1 MNSSQG
7 EPGGFGRTDIQGKGY
22 GAGVLRLSRLDQ
34 QRLDGKHGKAMQ
46 FAMETVVSAAR
57 IDRAESLIDISFAH
71 IDACFYNGRAHLD
84 FVNYMLEHD
93 ATLAVPSWTNNGLV
107 ALNDLTL
114 RDPAKSR
121 EMEEARQLML
131 AYVKLGCRPVWTC
144 APYQLP
150 NRPELGEHIVGSES
164 NAVSFYNSVIGARS
178 NMYGD
183 YLDVCAA
190 ITGRVPYSK
199 LHRDEARAA
208 RILFDVSDI
217 PLSVRKSDLFYHLLG
232 YCVGRGSARQVP
244 AILGLPGECS
254 EDDLKAISAA
264 ASSSGSVPLFH
275 AIGITPEA
283 ETLEQA
289 FHGREPEKIVEL
301 GIGDLQQSRCEL
313 GRNSDQPLVGVALG
327 TPHFSYNEFEQLVQL
342 LAGREISAGLVF
354 YLTTSRHVFDLAQ
367 QQGWTDSLQQSG
379 IRIVTDTCTYFSPV
393 INGLH
398 GKIMTNSAKWAY
410 YAPGML
416 PVEAVIGSLAEC
428 VESAVSG
435 SVALD
440 DWGAS

>member
-1 MNSSQG
+1 M
-7 EPGGFGRTDIQGKGY
+7 
-22 GAGVLRLSRLDQ
+22 
-34 QRLDGKHGKAMQ
+34 
-46 FAMETVVSAAR
+46 
-57 IDRAESLIDISFAH
+57 
-71 IDACFYNGRAHLD
+71 
-84 FVNYMLEHD
+84 
-93 ATLAVPSWTNNGLV
+93 PSWTNNGLV

-150 NRPELGEHIVGSES
+150 DRPGLGEHIVGSES

-190 ITGRVPYSK
+190 ITGRVPFSK

-208 RILFDVSDI
+208 EVLFDVGNI
-217 PLSVRKSDLFYHLLG
+217 PQSIRDNDLFYHLLG
-232 YCVGRGSARQVP
+232 HYIGRNSDFRVP
-244 AILGLPGECS
+244 AIAGLPDSCN
-254 EDDLKAISAA
+254 EDDLKAICAA
-264 ASSSGSVPLFH
+264 ASSAGSVPLFH

-283 ETLEQA
+283 ATLEIACQ
-289 FHGREPEKIVEL
+289 GQTPQQCIEPSL
-301 GIGDLQQSRCEL
+301 ADLQQSRAEL
-313 GRNSDQPLVGVALG
+313 GANSDSPLVGIALG
-327 TPHFSYNEFEQLVQL
+327 TPHFSYTEFERLVDL
-342 LAGREISAGLVF
+342 LDQRQIYPGLVF
-354 YLTTSRHVFDLAQ
+354 YLTTSRHVYQLAEE
-367 QQGWTDSLQQSG
+367 QGWIESLQQAG

-393 INGLH
+393 INGLR

-435 SVALD
+435 SVLLD
-440 DWGAS
+440 QWQQQ

>member
-1 MNSSQG
+1 LQLS
-7 EPGGFGRTDIQGKGY
+7 ELDRERLEGR
-22 GAGVLRLSRLDQ
+22 
-34 QRLDGKHGKAMQ
+34 HGKALQ

-57 IDRAESLIDISFAH
+57 IDRAECLIDISFAH

-84 FVNYMLEHD
+84 FINYMLENG
-93 ATLAVPSWTNNGLV
+93 ATLAVPAWTNNGLV
-107 ALNDLTL
+107 ALNDLSL
-114 RDPAKSR
+114 RDPAGSR

-150 NRPELGEHIVGSES
+150 GRPALGEHIVGSES

-190 ITGRVPYSK
+190 ITGRVPFSK
-199 LHRDEARAA
+199 LHRDDCRAA
-208 RILFDVSDI
+208 SLLFDVGNI
-217 PLSVRKSDLFYHLLG
+217 PAPIRSSDLFYHLLG
-232 YCVGRGSARQVP
+232 HHIGRNSGSRVP
-244 AILGLPGECS
+244 AISGLPVDCS

-264 ASSSGSVPLFH
+264 ASSAGSVPLFH

-283 ETLEQA
+283 LTIDMA
-289 FHGREPEKIVEL
+289 FQGTAPRQTIEVSIEDLRHSRNEL
-301 GIGDLQQSRCEL
+301 GQ
-313 GRNSDQPLVGVALG
+313 NSEQPLVGIALG
-327 TPHFSYNEFEQLVQL
+327 TPHFSYTEFEQLMRL
-342 LAGREISAGLVF
+342 LQEREIYPELVF
-354 YLTTSRHVFDLAQ
+354 YLTTSRHVFELAKK
-367 QQGWTDSLQQSG
+367 QGWTESLQRSG
-379 IRIVTDTCTYFSPV
+379 IRIITDTCTYFSPV
-393 INGLH
+393 INGLR

-435 SVALD
+435 AVVLD
-440 DWGAS
+440 SWADS